1 MSRPEHTNPPELFYD
16 ECEAKKYN
24 KSSRI
29 INIQKELTA
38 RAIELLML
46 PQGKK
51 SLLLDVGIGSGTFS
65 LFPSLSPISC
75 THSQNIHPG
84 ISGEIAEEHGHYV
97 IGCDISRDMLNIAKD
112 RGLQGD
118 LCHSDMG
125 QGLPFRVGTFD
136 GVISISAV
144 QWLCYSNKKHEIP
157 RHRLT
162 AFFRTLYFCLKRGGR
177 AAIQLYPETAEQLE
191 LITGVAMKCG
201 FTGGV
206 VVDFPNSKKAKKIYL
221 CLIAGEPDEKYE
233 MPVAMGTNTNQVG
246 FESRRDGL
254 SKKRKKRMKHGKN
267 RGDVKGSRDWVL
279 RKKERQRRQG
289 RNVKRDSKY
298 TARRRKRGF

>member
-1 MSRPEHTNPPELFYD
+1 M
-16 ECEAKKYN
+16 
-24 KSSRI
+24 
-29 INIQKELTA
+29 
-38 RAIELLML
+38 
-46 PQGKK
+46 
-51 SLLLDVGIGSGTFS
+51 
-65 LFPSLSPISC
+65 
-75 THSQNIHPG
+75 
-84 ISGEIAEEHGHYV
+84 

-246 FESRRDGL
+246 FESRRDGFN
-254 SKKRKKRMKHGKN
+254 KKRKKRMKHGKN

>member
-65 LFPSLSPISC
+65 LSPSLSPISC
-75 THSQNIHPG
+75 THTLTNPG
-84 ISGEIAEEHGHYV
+84 ISGEIAEGHGHYV

-221 CLIAGEPDEKYE
+221 CLIAGEPDENPE
-233 MPVAMGTNTNQVG
+233 HQHQWLGVEDAVELQAGEREDADHRTEL
-246 FESRRDGL
+246 ESGAHGVRALLLARDP
-254 SKKRKKRMKHGKN
+254 RAVR
-267 RGDVKGSRDWVL
+267 
-279 RKKERQRRQG
+279 
-289 RNVKRDSKY
+289 
-298 TARRRKRGF
+298 